1 MYMNNINGII
11 TKSST
16 KLNVPIINVPE
27 PGSLASVDMP
37 TTQGTWFTGRNMITL
52 GLLLVILALLG
63 MNILG
68 YFAEGVDIFG
78 ALLQKLGIGTIK
90 TVEKTVDVSMDGVK
104 LGADI
109 TAGAVKDAANIALPK
124 SKQSKQSKQPK
135 GTISEA
141 VQKKSETS
149 DDLTSNGIG
158 QNSKVKFPQE
168 DDSESSKIQTR
179 VSNQKAGWC
188 YVGTDRNI
196 RSCIEVGESNKCMS
210 GDIFP
215 SRELCMNPNLRA

>member
-11 TKSST
+11 SKSPS
-16 KLNVPIINVPE
+16 LNIPIINTPE
-27 PGSLASVDMP
+27 PSLPAISKSVP
-37 TTQGTWFTGRNMITL
+37 QGTWFTGRNMITL

-63 MNILG
+63 MNIFG

-78 ALLQKLGIGTIK
+78 ALLQKLGIGTVK

-104 LGADI
+104 LGADV
-109 TAGAVKDAANIALPK
+109 TTGAVRDATRMILPK
-124 SKQSKQSKQPK
+124 TDTKKDK

-141 VQKKSETS
+141 VNEKNDEIT
-149 DDLTSNGIG
+149 NNAIG
-158 QNSKVKFPQE
+158 QNDKVNLPRE
-168 DDSESSKIQTR
+168 DQSSDSKIQTR
-179 VSNQKAGWC
+179 VSSQKPGWC

-196 RSCIEVGESNKCMS
+196 RSCIKVGESNKCMS